1 MDKKKVLILGST
13 LIVTGLAVYLFL
25 KNKKSKGQSE
35 AKNELIVKT
44 QLEEVKLVEDSKF
57 LSEAQALSK
66 KIEQELIAKSKVKRA
81 SSKAGADKAIAIYT
95 EQMAQLGYKPLPN
108 GGVQKI

>member
-1 MDKKKVLILGST
+1 L
-13 LIVTGLAVYLFL
+13 
-25 KNKKSKGQSE
+25 N
-35 AKNELIVKT
+35 T
-44 QLEEVKLVEDSKF
+44 QLEEVKLVEDAKF
-57 LSEAQALSK
+57 LSQAQALSK